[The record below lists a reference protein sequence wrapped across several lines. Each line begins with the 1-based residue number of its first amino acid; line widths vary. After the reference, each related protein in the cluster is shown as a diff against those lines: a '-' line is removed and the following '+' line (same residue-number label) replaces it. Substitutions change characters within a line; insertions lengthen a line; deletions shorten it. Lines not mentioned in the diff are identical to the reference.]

1 MQITK
6 TTAPTLLTT
15 PQDVEREYGIP
26 RTTTMDLLK
35 RGHLRAVKLP
45 GCSRVFVRRA
55 DLERMV
61 APAELIT

>member
-1 MQITK
+1 MKIPK
-6 TTAPTLLTT
+6 TTAPTVLTT
-15 PQDVEREYGIP
+15 PQAVELEFGIP
-26 RTTTMDLLK
+26 RTTVMDLLK
-35 RGHLRAVKLP
+35 RGHLRAVRLP